1 MNKDKVRQLEDDIQE
16 AKQFIEMSKALDRL
30 QSNRDFKTV
39 IIDGYLTG
47 EAIRLVHLRGDPNMQ
62 TPERQASI
70 LASIDAIGGLLNYFR
85 TVDFKARTAETSI
98 SANESMIEELN
109 AEDAQ

>member
-16 AKQFIEMSKALDRL
+16 AKQFIDMSKALDRL

-39 IIDGYLTG
+39 IIDGYLTA
-47 EAIRLVHLRGDPNMQ
+47 EAVRLVHLRGDPNMQ

-98 SANESMIEELN
+98 SANEAMIEELN